1 MSSLVRLKFNAIKLV
16 IDFGISENI
25 AYLISIFLPIVLLLV
40 ISVLGVLVTVWLER
54 KISAAVQQRIGPEYA
69 GSLGIMQAIV
79 DGVKLL
85 IKEDIIPAQG
95 DRWLFS
101 IGPVLVV
108 TPVILSYLVVPFGK
122 NIILSDIRLGI
133 FFWIVISSIT
143 PLGLLIAG
151 YASNNKYS
159 LLGGLRAAAQSIS
172 YEIPLTLCV
181 LSISLLSNTLSTS
194 DIVEQQCKY
203 GILSWN
209 IWRQPVGFIT
219 FFIASL
225 AECERLPFDLPEAE
239 EELVAGYQTEYSGIK
254 FGIFYVAS
262 YLNLLVSSLFAV
274 VLYLGGWNFPIPTT
288 LIFFISMYKVSLPLD
303 SSNLLLEL
311 IIPIIHISITLA
323 KTYLFIFFAIL
334 ARWTLPRIRI
344 DQLLD
349 LGWKFL
355 LPMAVGNLLLTA
367 SFQLTLFEF
376 S

>member
-1 MSSLVRLKFNAIKLV
+1 MSFIIKLKLNAIKLMMN
-16 IDFGISENI
+16 FGISEDI
-25 AYLISIFLPIVLLLV
+25 VYLISICLPIILVLIIV
-40 ISVLGVLVTVWLER
+40 IVGVLVSVWLER
-54 KISAAVQQRIGPEYA
+54 KIAAGVQQRIGPEYA

-79 DGVKLL
+79 DGIKLL
-85 IKEDIIPAQG
+85 MKEDIIPAQG

-101 IGPVLVV
+101 LGPVIVV
-108 TPVILSYLVVPFGK
+108 IPVILSYLVVPFGK
-122 NIILSDIRLGI
+122 SIILSDIRLGI

-172 YEIPLTLCV
+172 YEIPLALCV
-181 LSISLLSNTLSTS
+181 LSISLLCNTLSTS
-194 DIVEQQCKY
+194 EIVQEQSKY

-239 EELVAGYQTEYSGIK
+239 EEIVAGYQTEYSGIK
-254 FGIFYVAS
+254 FGIFYIAS

-274 VLYLGGWNFPIPTT
+274 VLYLGGWNFSIPMT
-288 LIFFISMYKVSLPLD
+288 LISIISMYKW
-303 SSNLLLEL
+303 SNLLLVSSTLILEL
-311 IIPIIHISITLA
+311 ITPIIHISIMLA
-323 KTYLFIFFAIL
+323 KTYLLIFLSIL

-344 DQLLD
+344 DQLLN

-355 LPMAVGNLLLTA
+355 LPMAMGNLLLTA
-367 SFQLTLFEF
+367 SFKLTLF
-376 S
+376 